1 MILGSSKFWVGMIV
15 GTVAGAIMYRCA
27 TSKRA
32 KELCAA
38 ISANMEETQG
48 CMLNN
53 AREKA
58 ADAAVKIAD
67 TIADKAA
74 EAREKVHAYTGK

>member
-1 MILGSSKFWVGMIV
+1 MIV

-38 ISANMEETQG
+38 IRANMEETQG

-58 ADAAVKIAD
+58 TDAAVKIAY
-67 TIADKAA
+67 TIADNAA

>member
-1 MILGSSKFWVGMIV
+1 MILGSTKFWVGMIV
-15 GTVAGAIMYRCA
+15 GTVAGAMMYRCA
-27 TSKRA
+27 TSKKA

-38 ISANMEETQG
+38 IRANMQEEQS

-67 TIADKAA
+67 TIADKAM
-74 EAREKVHAYTGK
+74 EAKEKVHAYTGK

>member
-38 ISANMEETQG
+38 IRANMEETQG
-48 CMLNN
+48 CMLND

>member
-15 GTVAGAIMYRCA
+15 GTVSGAIMYRFA

-38 ISANMEETQG
+38 IRANMEETQG

-58 ADAAVKIAD
+58 TDAAVKIAD

>member
-15 GTVAGAIMYRCA
+15 GTVAGAVMYRCA

-32 KELCAA
+32 KEICAA
-38 ISANMEETQG
+38 VRANMKDEQC
-48 CMLNN
+48 CMLND

-58 ADAAVKIAD
+58 ADTAVKIAD
-67 TIADKAA
+67 AIADKAM
-74 EAREKVHAYTGK
+74 EAKEKVHAYTGK